1 VKSSSIQGTFH
12 PIFTHFHFLL
22 ISVLL
27 ANCLCSPIA
36 KGPILQCYIQ
46 RKIEGDGASK
56 MFPIYELCTKDDR
69 FLLVGVKRCDLSSCF
84 TYAC

>member
-1 VKSSSIQGTFH
+1 MY
-12 PIFTHFHFLL
+12 P
-22 ISVLL
+22 L
-27 ANCLCSPIA
+27 ANHLCSPIP

-69 FLLVGVKRCDLSSCF
+69 FLLVGVKRCDLTCCVSRMHF
-84 TYAC
+84 YAHLSNIVSL

>member
-1 VKSSSIQGTFH
+1 MKSSFIQGTFH
-12 PIFTHFHFLL
+12 PFCSLSHFLS
-22 ISVLL
+22 ICVLL
-27 ANCLCSPIA
+27 ANRLCSPIA

-56 MFPIYELCTKDDR
+56 MFPIYELYTKDDR